1 MQKSDTKGY
10 LSLKIR
16 VCWLLADSFAD
27 SLADSFADSLAD
39 SLGESRS
46 LPAELGQVLG
56 HLAFVAFLWA
66 KKSHF
71 FFEKVRL
78 VQPEN

>member
-16 VCWLLADSFAD
+16 
-27 SLADSFADSLAD
+27 
-39 SLGESRS
+39 LG

>member
-16 VCWLLADSFAD
+16 VRWLLADSFAD

-39 SLGESRS
+39 SL
-46 LPAELGQVLG
+46 AELGQVLG